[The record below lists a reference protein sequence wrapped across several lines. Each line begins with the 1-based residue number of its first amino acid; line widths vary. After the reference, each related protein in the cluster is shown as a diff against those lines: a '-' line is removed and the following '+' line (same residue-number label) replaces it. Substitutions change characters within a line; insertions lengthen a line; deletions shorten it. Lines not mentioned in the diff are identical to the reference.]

1 MFFCFLVPR
10 MSHFISDLC
19 LLPTSSLSPCAY
31 LWPGMCRAGQRACA
45 PLMCG
50 CRRPPLRLQ
59 QQTSQIIIASP
70 RSRCGAVTLNHG
82 HGDERETVCVCRG
95 RGKAVSVYLCGC
107 LLLCSYTRVWS
118 VLMAVQS
125 AFEWVSWMSVT
136 LRYHP
141 ETRPTRNQ
149 SSAVSQV

>member
-1 MFFCFLVPR
+1 

-31 LWPGMCRAGQRACA
+31 LWPGMCRAGQRTRT

-50 CRRPPLRLQ
+50 CRRPPLRLH

-70 RSRCGAVTLNHG
+70 RSRCGAVALNHG
-82 HGDERETVCVCRG
+82 HGDEREDCVYAGAGERQWVCNCVGVCYC
-95 RGKAVSVYLCGC
+95 AV
-107 LLLCSYTRVWS
+107 THVWS